1 MMFQTSVIFEKN
13 YSSQSRIVI
22 NQGGTS
28 SGKTYSILQCLFL
41 KCIEMQPEW
50 NNKVVTIVGQD
61 IPNLKSGA
69 LRDAQNILNSSPQ
82 LQRWVQSYNSTERIY
97 TFINGATMEFKSFDD
112 GQDAKSGKRM
122 YSFFNEANGI
132 DKSIFDEIYIR
143 TEKQT
148 FIDYNPNARFW
159 VHDELIGL
167 PISEL
172 IISDH
177 RHNPFLPESIR
188 EKIEDLKNRDMELWR
203 VYARGMTGKIEGLVF
218 RNWVVVDTI
227 PAHCD
232 LIAWGM
238 DWGWN
243 PDPTTIVGVYKGD
256 GELWVDQLLYTNE
269 KLNTE
274 IIEFLHDIGFDKSNQ
289 IIADSSENKSIEEF
303 RRAGFRMMPVSKPN
317 GSIQYGID
325 VMKRYKINI
334 TQRSKNLIDE
344 FNNYK
349 WDERMDNKKPVDKF
363 NHGIDA
369 IRYVAMTK
377 LGLTNRD
384 NYHIL

>member
-1 MMFQTSVIFEKN
+1 MMFKTSVIFEKN
-13 YSSQSRIVI
+13 YSSTAKIVI

-41 KCIEMQPEW
+41 KCIEMAPEL

-69 LRDAQNILNSSPQ
+69 LRDAQNILNTSPE
-82 LQRWVQSYNSTERIY
+82 LQKWVQSYNSTERIF
-97 TFINGATMEFKSFDD
+97 TFVNGATMEFKSFDD

-122 YSFFNEANGI
+122 FAFFNEANGI
-132 DKSIFDEIYIR
+132 SKSIFEEIYIR

-159 VHDELIGL
+159 VHDELVPL
-167 PISEL
+167 PESEL

-177 RHNPFLPESIR
+177 RHNPFLSDETR
-188 EKIEDLKNRDMELWR
+188 MKIENLKNRDMELWR
-203 VYARGMTGKIEGLVF
+203 VYARGMTGKIEGLIF
-218 RNWVVVDTI
+218 RNWFVVDAI
-227 PAHCD
+227 PSHCE
-232 LIAWGM
+232 LVAYGL

-243 PDPTTIVGVYKGD
+243 PDPTAMVGVYKGD
-256 GELWVDQLLYTNE
+256 GQLWVDQLLYTNE
-269 KLNTE
+269 KLNTDLIAYLNE
-274 IIEFLHDIGFDKSNQ
+274 IGFDKTQQ
-289 IIADSSENKSIEEF
+289 IIADSSEKKSIEEF
-303 RRAGFRMMPVSKPN
+303 RRSGFRIMGVSKPS

-325 VMKRYKINI
+325 VLKRYQINI
-334 TQRSKNLIDE
+334 TKRSKQIIDE

-349 WDERMDNKKPVDKF
+349 WDERMGGKPVDKF

-377 LGLTNRD
+377 LGITNKD